1 MAKEELIKFS
11 GVVKQCLPNALFKV
25 ELENKHI
32 INCSISGK
40 IRRHNIN
47 ILEGDSVDVEIP
59 HYDPPVE

>member
-1 MAKEELIKFS
+1 MAKEELIKSS

-40 IRRHNIN
+40 IRRS
-47 ILEGDSVDVEIP
+47 ILTYLKVIALTLKCLTL
-59 HYDPPVE
+59 